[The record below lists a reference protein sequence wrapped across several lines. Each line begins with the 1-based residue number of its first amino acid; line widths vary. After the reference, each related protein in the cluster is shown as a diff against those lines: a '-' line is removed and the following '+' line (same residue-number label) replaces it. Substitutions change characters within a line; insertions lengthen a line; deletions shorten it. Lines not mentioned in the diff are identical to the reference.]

1 MLMVLCQ
8 LDVVSLDSCV
18 LVKIISSMFVE
29 TVALYVTLEK
39 LYRKHAGFS
48 VLSSVCSFFKSISH

>member
-48 VLSSVCSFFKSISH
+48 VLSSVCSFF